1 MTTANGTN
9 TATQPINHAKDLE
22 ILETKPAKSKRN
34 YQNPLIDVTL
44 TLDAGS
50 KRIKF
55 LLDGYETTIDSVYKE
70 VKADLPSGR
79 AGCFRYK
86 NKNYYVG
93 KGCDSVLGELVE
105 GQKNNKIKKLDIW
118 LIGALTSDTDFLD
131 DLIEEKRNRYKNKPI
146 RLNISLKLLSLSSSK
161 AGDIKKVIESIGVFI
176 YRNREFSVEFNNLDK
191 EFIFSEGYGAALTA
205 RNQLPEG
212 IKEFAVID
220 LGGGTLTLTTYKCG
234 RRLPKVNNQTVASGG
249 GMQNLASKIFI
260 SLNKT
265 DKGGETKSLESI
277 FEALKACTLADNE
290 FSVPYRVGAE
300 TVNIQDEVIDGLSHW
315 VADNPSIANILTKA
329 SQILVSGGF
338 VFATGGGFASGV
350 IAQWIKSKVTNGINS
365 PHYQLLENP
374 HVINVLGMQLLDK

>member
-1 MTTANGTN
+1 MTTANGT
-9 TATQPINHAKDLE
+9 AKAVQAKDLE
-22 ILETKPAKSKRN
+22 IVPVKSVKPKRETK
-34 YQNPLIDVTL
+34 NPMTEVKL

-55 LLDGYETTIDSVYKE
+55 LLDGYETTIESIYKE
-70 VKADLPSGR
+70 VKGDLPSGR

-93 KGCDSVLGELVE
+93 KGCNSVLGELVE

-131 DLIEEKRNRYKNKPI
+131 DLIEDKRNRYKNKPI
-146 RLNISLKLLSLSSSK
+146 RLTINLKLLSLSSSK
-161 AGDIKKVIESIGVFI
+161 TGDIKKILESIGVFS
-176 YRNREFSVEFNNLDK
+176 YRNREFSVEFSNLNE
-191 EFIFSEGYGAALTA
+191 EFIFSEGYGAALTS
-205 RNQLPEG
+205 RNQLPDG
-212 IKEFAVID
+212 VKEFAVID
-220 LGGGTLTLTTYKCG
+220 LGGGTLTLTSYKCG
-234 RRLPKVNNQTVASGG
+234 RRLPKVSNQTVASGG

-277 FEALKACTLADNE
+277 FEALKACNLTDDGLY
-290 FSVPYRVGAE
+290 VPYRVGSE
-300 TVNIQDEVIDGLSHW
+300 TSNIQDEVIDGLSHW
-315 VADNPSIANILTKA
+315 VSDNPSIANILTKI
-329 SQILVSGGF
+329 SQILVSGGY
-338 VFATGGGFASGV
+338 VFATGGGFSSG
-350 IAQWIKSKVTNGINS
+350 IISQWIESKVTNGINS